1 MAIFN
6 KLQLIIYLEH
16 LVPNNKR
23 RSERFEFL
31 LLNQRMS
38 VIVIPL
44 TTRRLRSINLE
55 ANEVSAFS
63 IGTKDLTKLQ
73 LITLEDRYTSMIYR
87 SNRNS
92 ETIIEFRCKSYSAT
106 DRNSLG
112 DKIVPY
118 LERRL

>member
-1 MAIFN
+1 
-6 KLQLIIYLEH
+6 
-16 LVPNNKR
+16 
-23 RSERFEFL
+23 
-31 LLNQRMS
+31 MS

-44 TTRRLRSINLE
+44 TTGRLRSINLE

-63 IGTKDLTKLQ
+63 IGTKDLAKLR
-73 LITLEDRYTSMIYR
+73 LITPEDRYTSMIYR

-92 ETIIEFRCKSYSAT
+92 ATIIEFRCKSYSAT
-106 DRNSLG
+106 AGNSLG